1 MHTVDIFQWF
11 NRHKQVINY
20 SAAPLLVLMVAGVAL
35 FVYTTGGI
43 KYVYSHSMYVPIV
56 LSGMVYGIQGGIAV
70 AVLGGL
76 LLGPYMP
83 IDVVTGEMQA
93 TVNWLYRTGFFIL
106 IGALSGIASD
116 TVRAYIRHLYWVSR
130 HDVATQLPN
139 RLALMDDLSVIRH
152 RPGLQPNSRILLVLS
167 VNSTMELKAAFG
179 HDVIESIIR
188 QTADRF
194 GHVLT
199 SRGQVYRADTEEVSA
214 LIERI
219 EAHSVNDLLVNL
231 NRSAR
236 LPYQFEG
243 IPVHVD
249 TRMGYVAISDIQGD
263 PGIYLQQAE
272 SALNAA
278 NDTLLEFV
286 EYQPS
291 IKLATRENMSLLGEL
306 MKAID
311 LNQLKLHYQP
321 KIDIPS
327 GKLSGV
333 EALMRWQHPSR
344 GNIPP
349 GTFIPCAERST
360 LIHLLTQ
367 FVLAEAM
374 RTALYFQEQSVTVPI
389 AVNISA
395 HNLCQPDFAENIFNL
410 LSEYGLS
417 GEYLELEVTE
427 SALIRDMAHTI
438 RELSK
443 LADAGVKI
451 AVDDFGTGYSSLQYL
466 HQLPIS
472 ELKIDQSFVR
482 RLPQAQDA
490 VHIIEAAVGL
500 AHKIDLKTIAEGV
513 ENISVM
519 QFLSDIGC
527 DMAQGYYI
535 SRPVPDTEFI
545 NWHRQLQGQFDWQ
558 DQSKI
563 I

>member
-1 MHTVDIFQWF
+1 MHTVDVFQWF
-11 NRHKQVINY
+11 NRHRQIINF
-20 SAAPLLVLMVAGVAL
+20 SAGPLLVLMVAGVGL
-35 FVYTTGGI
+35 FVYSTGGI
-43 KYVYSHSMYVPIV
+43 KYVYSHSMYIPIV
-56 LSGMVYGIQGGIAV
+56 LSGMVYGIKGGIAV

-76 LLGPYMP
+76 VLGPYMP
-83 IDVVTGEMQA
+83 IEVVSGEMQA

-106 IGALSGIASD
+106 IGALSGTASD
-116 TVRAYIRHLYWVSR
+116 TVRAYLNHLYWVSR
-130 HDVATQLPN
+130 HDLPTQLPN
-139 RLALMDDLSVIRH
+139 RLALMDDLNGIKH
-152 RPGLQPNSRILLVLS
+152 QPYPQPNARILLVLS

-188 QTADRF
+188 QTAHRF
-194 GHVLT
+194 SHLLT
-199 SRGQVYRADTEEVSA
+199 DRGQVYRADTEEVSA
-214 LIERI
+214 LIEQI
-219 EAHSVNDLLVNL
+219 ESHRVNDLLVDL

-236 LPYQFEG
+236 LPYQFQG

-249 TRMGYVAISDIQGD
+249 SRMGYVAINGHHDD

-291 IKLATRENMSLLGEL
+291 IKLATRENVSLLGEL

-321 KIDIPS
+321 KIDIHS
-327 GKLSGV
+327 NKVLGV
-333 EALMRWQHPSR
+333 EALMRWEHPSR

-360 LIHLLTQ
+360 LIHLLTH
-367 FVLAEAM
+367 FVLSEAM
-374 RTALYFQEQSVTVPI
+374 RTALHFQEQSLAVPI

-395 HNLCQPDFAENIFNL
+395 YNLCQPDFAENIFNL

-427 SALIRDMAHTI
+427 SALIKDMNHTI
-438 RELSK
+438 RELTK
-443 LADAGVKI
+443 LADAGVQI

-472 ELKIDQSFVR
+472 HLKIDQSFVR
-482 RLPQAQDA
+482 RLPQSQDA
-490 VHIIEAAVGL
+490 IHIVEATVSL
-500 AHKIDLKTIAEGV
+500 AHKINLTTIAEGV
-513 ENISVM
+513 ENAAVM
-519 QFLSDIGC
+519 QFLADIGC
-527 DMAQGYYI
+527 DMAQGYFI
-535 SRPVPDTEFI
+535 SRPVADVDFI
-545 NWHRQLQGQFDWQ
+545 KWHRQHQGRFDWHH
-558 DQSKI
+558 
-563 I
+563 